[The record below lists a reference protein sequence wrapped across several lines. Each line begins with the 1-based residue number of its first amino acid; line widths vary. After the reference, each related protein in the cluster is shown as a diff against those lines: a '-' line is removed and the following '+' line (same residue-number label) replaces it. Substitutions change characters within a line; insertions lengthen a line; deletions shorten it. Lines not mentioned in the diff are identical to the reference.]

1 MGVETKANTL
11 LDGGAPER
19 GHSASLEPIA
29 QLGDALG
36 SVGTVSSAP
45 YVVYAYVVDA
55 AELGVAQAA
64 KERRRVNG
72 R

>member
-29 QLGDALG
+29 QLGDAHRD
-36 SVGTVSSAP
+36 VGAVAIT
-45 YVVYAYVVDA
+45 VDA
-55 AELGVAQAA
+55 AELVVVQTAGRVC
-64 KERRRVNG
+64 VNG